1 MKEEGRKV
9 TYEFIDT
16 YYCTCLDKKDIITA
30 QFQACEKLIEYSRDE
45 DDKLQI
51 LSVLHMLGLTSP
63 PTA

>member
-1 MKEEGRKV
+1 MKV

-16 YYCTCLDKKDIITA
+16 DYCTCLDKRDIITA
-30 QFQACEKLIEYSRDE
+30 LLRACEKLIEYSSDE
-45 DDKLQI
+45 DDKSQI